1 MLIFFDTSA
10 MQIICRQHIFL
21 MKTMNQILKT
31 LPKKKSKCSLKKVS
45 EKPVNI
51 IRLWTISRILQKSC
65 LFKITLIKNIYKF
78 NYFTFD

>member
-1 MLIFFDTSA
+1 
-10 MQIICRQHIFL
+10 
-21 MKTMNQILKT
+21 MKKMNQILKT
-31 LPKKKSKCSLKKVS
+31 LPKKKSKCILRIVS